1 MKSFLQHLQEDDK
14 QIFTTTRK
22 EVMQRRGMGDP
33 EYLDALKKFR
43 ADPKNAELLKPFA
56 LPSVDSVDL
65 NRPIQVQYGAPG
77 AFGPRDRQAFKQIE
91 DYYGFVPGGFAVR
104 PGDALGRPA
113 AIRIN
118 SDDSSSD
125 VVGEFNPKESKPAL
139 TKKDGKFVVTMRPE
153 STPPRVSNRSG
164 FPVDV
169 IGHEASHITQFPK
182 GVERPRVVPP
192 LAGDT
197 PENKKFR
204 EYLLNTDEPAAR
216 ANEYKAWL
224 QRKTG
229 KVFMPD
235 APTDEFKKAIQLLKS
250 QSQNDEAL
258 QTDLEFYG
266 TPQGEALFRGAKANL
281 PEADPT
287 KNKPVKPA
295 TTATALAEH
304 WSRMTKNYK

>member
-1 MKSFLQHLQEDDK
+1 
-14 QIFTTTRK
+14 
-22 EVMQRRGMGDP
+22 MQRRGMGDP

-43 ADPKNAELLKPFA
+43 ADPKNSELLKPFA
-56 LPSVDSVDL
+56 LPSVDPVDL

-77 AFGPRDRQAFKQIE
+77 AFGSKDQKEFDKIKNF
-91 DYYGFVPGGFAVR
+91 YGFDAGGFTIR
-104 PGDALGRPA
+104 PGDPSGRPA
-113 AIRIN
+113 TIRIN

-125 VVGEFNPKESKPAL
+125 VIDEFNPKESKPAL
-139 TKKDGKFVVTMRPE
+139 TKKDGKFVVTTKPE
-153 STPPRVSNRSG
+153 SSPPRVSNRSG
-164 FPVDV
+164 FPSDV
-169 IGHEASHITQFPK
+169 IGHESAHITQFPK

-204 EYLLNTDEPAAR
+204 DYLLNTDEPAAR

-287 KNKPVKPA
+287 KNKPVNTA

-304 WSRMTKNYK
+304 WSRMVKNYK